1 MENIKWKLNLFIS
14 LALSLI
20 GLSFRVI
27 RIDLT
32 LSNTLQIIISN
43 FFYCFFNIV
52 ILNALLYRSGN
63 KFIENKLYV
72 IGCIIGVSLVGF
84 IVHDGILGLFQLET
98 LQVILLQRSEAY
110 INVIFRGILLNSLYF
125 FILYHLHVLNQKQKN
140 SIEIIQLKQI
150 QLEANLSSM
159 KEQLS
164 PHFLFNTLN
173 TLSTLTQEEKV
184 KDYVSELAQV
194 YRYVLLLEKKNIVS
208 LKEELDFIQ
217 SYLFIIKSRLEN
229 AIDINIQVDK
239 DLLNTLLPPLTLQL
253 LIENAIKH
261 NIASISKPL
270 KIYLYNTSKDY
281 LIIAN
286 DLQPK
291 LSTQY
296 STGIGLNNV
305 AQRYKLLFDRDI
317 LIEKSD
323 ITFTIKLPVISNES
337 SHNRR

>member
-1 MENIKWKLNLFIS
+1 M
-14 LALSLI
+14 
-20 GLSFRVI
+20 
-27 RIDLT
+27 
-32 LSNTLQIIISN
+32 
-43 FFYCFFNIV
+43 
-52 ILNALLYRSGN
+52 
-63 KFIENKLYV
+63 
-72 IGCIIGVSLVGF
+72 VGF
-84 IVHDGILGLFQLET
+84 IVHDGILGLFQSET
-98 LQVILLQRSEAY
+98 LQVILIQRSEAY
-110 INVIFRGILLNSLYF
+110 INVIFKGILLNSLYF

-150 QLEANLSSM
+150 QLEANLSSV

-217 SYLFIIKSRLEN
+217 SYLYIIKSRLEN

>member
-27 RIDLT
+27 GMDFT

-72 IGCIIGVSLVGF
+72 IGCIISVSLVGF

-98 LQVILLQRSEAY
+98 LQVILRQRSEAY

-150 QLEANLSSM
+150 QLDANLSSM

-173 TLSTLTQEEKV
+173 ILSTLTQEEKV

-194 YRYVLLLEKKNIVS
+194 YRYVLLLEKKDIVS

-217 SYLFIIKSRLEN
+217 SYLYIIKSRLEN
-229 AIDINIQVDK
+229 AIDINIEVDK
-239 DLLNTLLPPLTLQL
+239 GLLNTLLPPLTLQL

-270 KIYLYNTSKDY
+270 KIYLYNISKDY

-323 ITFTIKLPVISNES
+323 MTFTIKLPVIYNES

>member
-1 MENIKWKLNLFIS
+1 MEK
-14 LALSLI
+14 
-20 GLSFRVI
+20 
-27 RIDLT
+27 
-32 LSNTLQIIISN
+32 
-43 FFYCFFNIV
+43 
-52 ILNALLYRSGN
+52 
-63 KFIENKLYV
+63 
-72 IGCIIGVSLVGF
+72 
-84 IVHDGILGLFQLET
+84 
-98 LQVILLQRSEAY
+98 
-110 INVIFRGILLNSLYF
+110 
-125 FILYHLHVLNQKQKN
+125 
-140 SIEIIQLKQI
+140 
-150 QLEANLSSM
+150 
-159 KEQLS
+159 
-164 PHFLFNTLN
+164 
-173 TLSTLTQEEKV
+173 
-184 KDYVSELAQV
+184 
-194 YRYVLLLEKKNIVS
+194 
-208 LKEELDFIQ
+208 
-217 SYLFIIKSRLEN
+217 

-323 ITFTIKLPVISNES
+323 ITFTIKSQL
-337 SHNRR
+337 

>member
-27 RIDLT
+27 GMDFT

-72 IGCIIGVSLVGF
+72 IGCIISVSLVGF

-98 LQVILLQRSEAY
+98 LQVILRQRSEAY
-110 INVIFRGILLNSLYF
+110 INVIFRGILLNSLCF

-194 YRYVLLLEKKNIVS
+194 YRYVLLLEKKDIVS

-217 SYLFIIKSRLEN
+217 SYLYIIKSRLEN
-229 AIDINIQVDK
+229 AIDINIEVDK
-239 DLLNTLLPPLTLQL
+239 GLLNTLLPPLTLQL

-270 KIYLYNTSKDY
+270 KIYLYNISKDY

-323 ITFTIKLPVISNES
+323 MTFTIKLPVIYNES